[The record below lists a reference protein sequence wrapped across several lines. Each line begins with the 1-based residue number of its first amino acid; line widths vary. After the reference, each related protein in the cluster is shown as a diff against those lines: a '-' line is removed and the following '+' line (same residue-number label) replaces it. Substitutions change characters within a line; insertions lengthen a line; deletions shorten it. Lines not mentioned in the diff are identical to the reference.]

1 MAAARGVPCDYLEMP
16 AARDGS
22 TCTEYDSPR
31 EAFLEA
37 IAGAPLVLAIGEVHA
52 PKNASVPSAAKRF
65 TDDLLPAL
73 AGRASDLLLE
83 LMRPP
88 SACLDAAAEVRR
100 IEEPVTSR
108 HAETAQ
114 DEYVTMGERARA
126 LGIVPD
132 MLRPTCADMDAMRE
146 ASRGQGDL
154 LDVSL
159 ATIARLSRAQAS
171 RLIDRDALS
180 DADRGKLV
188 VLYGGALHNILGPY
202 LASPDGGPR
211 WSYAPELYAH
221 VQGRLVALDL
231 VVPEFVGDDDT
242 WRSLPWWPLYDRAR
256 RGAKFGQK
264 AILLAGGGRGGAA
277 FRVGN
282 VAGGDQVLV
291 FPATLP
297 R

>member
-1 MAAARGVPCDYLEMP
+1 MAASP
-16 AARDGS
+16 DGS

-31 EAFLEA
+31 DAFLQA
-37 IAGAPLVLAIGEVHA
+37 IAGDPLVLAIGEVHA
-52 PKNASVPSAAKRF
+52 PKDASVPSAAARF

-100 IEEPVTSR
+100 MEEPVTSR

-114 DEYVTMGERARA
+114 DEYITMGERARA

-132 MLRPTCADMDAMRE
+132 LLRPTCADMEAMRE
-146 ASRGQGDL
+146 ASPGDF

-159 ATIARLSRAQAS
+159 STIARLSRAQAA

-188 VLYGGALHNILGPY
+188 VLYGGALHNLLAPD
-202 LASPDGGPR
+202 LASADSGPR
-211 WSYAPELYAH
+211 WSYARELQAQVH
-221 VQGRLVALDL
+221 GRFVALDL
-231 VVPEFVGDDDT
+231 VVPEFVSDDAA

-256 RGAKFGQK
+256 RGARFGQK
-264 AILLAGGGRGGAA
+264 AVLLARGTTGALRA
-277 FRVGN
+277 
-282 VAGGDQVLV
+282 DQVLV
-291 FPATLP
+291 FPATFP
-297 R
+297 P